1 MPGPGMRSD
10 TDLMATAAADASGV
24 SESLTSQLMTLMN
37 NLAPLV
43 TAWQGDG
50 GRAFQT
56 VRSAIESEMQ
66 NLNSALN
73 FLAGEVGSSGTDYVT
88 TDTDMSTEV
97 TRVGEGATG
106 ITSALV
112 RDR

>member
-10 TDLMATAAADASGV
+10 TDLMAVAAADASGV
-24 SESLTSQLMTLMN
+24 AESLTSQLTSLMN

-56 VRSAIESEMQ
+56 VRAAIEEEMN

-73 FLAGEVGSSGTDYVT
+73 FLAGEVGATGTDYIG

-97 TRVGEGATG
+97 TRAGEPATG
-106 ITSALV
+106 ITAAL
-112 RDR
+112 RR